1 MKFVDIGKEIKFTVK
16 IDFLVFSMAM
26 LWICPIS
33 TSQLYAQNNFQ
44 SAYYKSFRSSDVKV
58 ISDELA
64 EISKHSQKD
73 TLAYSGALKMK
84 LAGLLSSPAEKVKTF
99 KEGRKQLEEAIAS
112 DPENVEYRFLRLI
125 IQEHAPGI
133 MKYKSKLEEDK
144 SMIINN
150 FRTAN
155 LVLLSEIRRYSA
167 SSSVLLSTDLK
178 E

>member
-1 MKFVDIGKEIKFTVK
+1 MV
-16 IDFLVFSMAM
+16 LSMM
-26 LWICPIS
+26 LLWICPIS

-44 SAYYKSFRSSDVKV
+44 SAYYKSFNSSDIKV
-58 ISDELA
+58 ISEELGQIA
-64 EISKHSQKD
+64 KHSHKD

-84 LAGLLSSPAEKVKTF
+84 MAGLLSSPAEKLKIF
-99 KEGRKQLEEAIAS
+99 KEGRKQLEEAISS

-144 SMIINN
+144 SVVIKKY
-150 FRTAN
+150 RTASP
-155 LVLLSEIRRYSA
+155 VLINEIKRYSA
-167 SSSVLLSTDLK
+167 SSSFLLSSDLK